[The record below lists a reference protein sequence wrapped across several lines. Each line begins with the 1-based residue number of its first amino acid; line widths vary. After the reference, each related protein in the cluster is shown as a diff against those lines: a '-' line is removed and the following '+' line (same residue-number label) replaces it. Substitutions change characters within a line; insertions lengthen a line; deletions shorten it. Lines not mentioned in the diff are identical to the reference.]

1 MPIVKENRMSKNEG
15 RKRREAFRQDEVLAM
30 KEELLTPEQFSAEM
44 NKTGIVSQHASL
56 MQEMVNHDAGPARY
70 GSTLSPEI
78 TGALEALEQK
88 LNYLITLQMENDDD
102 TEYDQRLVN
111 LSSTGIGFSTQ
122 EKCNKGDWLK
132 IKLKLPLFP
141 PVKLELLGEAV
152 SVFHESGKRSG
163 TRIGVSFL
171 YRCEQEEDA
180 IIKYLFKRQRERI
193 RAKYTRKSLGKES
206 DEEIEPGI

>member
-1 MPIVKENRMSKNEG
+1 MSKNEG

-44 NKTGIVSQHASL
+44 NKTGIVSQHADL
-56 MQEMVNHDAGPARY
+56 LQELVNNDSGPGHY

-78 TGALEALEQK
+78 TGALETLELK
-88 LNYLITLQMENDDD
+88 LNYLITMQMEDNDDD
-102 TEYDQRLVN
+102 NYDQRFVS
-111 LSSTGIGFSTQ
+111 LSATGIGFSTQ

-141 PVKLELLGEAV
+141 PVKLELLGEIV
-152 SVFHESGKRSG
+152 SVLHESGKRSG
-163 TRIGVSFL
+163 TRIGASFV

-193 RAKYTRKSLGKES
+193 RSKYTRKSLGKES
-206 DEEIEPGI
+206 DEEIQPGI